1 MKKLIILAMFIGFM
15 GCSHDEIIILEPETI
30 TPESLVIN
38 KAVGIKLE
46 NIFVIDKVS
55 MNVKLEDVS
64 EVRIKL
70 RSIDGTLISQ
80 EKINVKQ
87 GDNILSVYTSSLNKS
102 SYTIELTD
110 IDHNVLGKT
119 IFVKQ

>member
-1 MKKLIILAMFIGFM
+1 MKKLIILAMIIGFM
-15 GCSHDEIIILEPETI
+15 GCSHDEFITLEPETI

>member
-1 MKKLIILAMFIGFM
+1 MKKIIILAMIIGFM
-15 GCSHDEIIILEPETI
+15 GCSHDEFITLEPETI

>member
-1 MKKLIILAMFIGFM
+1 MKKIIILAMIIGFM
-15 GCSHDEIIILEPETI
+15 GCSHDEFITLEPETI

-110 IDHNVLGKT
+110 IDHSVLGKT